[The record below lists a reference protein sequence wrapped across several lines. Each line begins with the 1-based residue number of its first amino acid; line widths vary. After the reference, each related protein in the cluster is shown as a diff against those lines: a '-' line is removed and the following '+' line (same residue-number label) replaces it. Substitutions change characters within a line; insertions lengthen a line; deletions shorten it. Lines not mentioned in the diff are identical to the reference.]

1 MFKSK
6 KKQIKEI
13 KEIQKQSLQKTQ
25 DEYMIGLYN
34 GLEITVAI
42 LENRKPK
49 LLSCVFKQ
57 HKSAENEN
65 EIGRTIFSGKR
76 KC

>member
-13 KEIQKQSLQKTQ
+13 KELQKQSLQKTQ
-25 DEYMIGLYN
+25 DRSLGFLFSKIATVISNPLYN
-34 GLEITVAI
+34 PII
-42 LENRKPK
+42 YS
-49 LLSCVFKQ
+49 SCVFKQ
-57 HKSAENEN
+57 HKDAENEN
-65 EIGRTIFSGKR
+65 ETGRTIFSGKR